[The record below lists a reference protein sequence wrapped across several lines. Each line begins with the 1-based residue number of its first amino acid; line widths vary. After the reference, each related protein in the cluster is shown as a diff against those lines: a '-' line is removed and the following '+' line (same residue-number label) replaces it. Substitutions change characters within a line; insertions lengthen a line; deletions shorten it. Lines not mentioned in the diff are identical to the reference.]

1 MTQIMITNGGKH
13 TASQWAMTTAG
24 MLVDASNLDGERA
37 IAAERLK
44 LDVAEVLERHH
55 ADNQWLE
62 GERLAKEPAYIN
74 EPYLVIEAS
83 EHALE
88 NILKVTDKTEWKD
101 HFRRE
106 DVQSALQEIIA
117 RHFSSAQLIE
127 RQWYASEN
135 PDCEHVQVFNQASID
150 KGII

>member
-13 TASQWAMTTAG
+13 TAAQWAITTAG
-24 MLVDASNLDGERA
+24 MLVDATDLSGERA

-44 LDVAEVLERHH
+44 LDVAEVLEKHH

-62 GERLAKEPAYIN
+62 GERISKDASHIN
-74 EPYLVIEAS
+74 TPYPVIRAVNEAV
-83 EHALE
+83 ADVL
-88 NILKVTDKTEWKD
+88 LVTDKTQWAD

-106 DVQSALQEIIA
+106 DVQNAVREIIG
-117 RHFSSAQLIE
+117 RHFCSSQLVE
-127 RQWYASEN
+127 RQWFASDN
-135 PDCEHVQVFNQASID
+135 PDNEHVQTFNQASID